1 MKLRKRPFIFS
12 REKCKKNISIF
23 LNYHISKFL
32 DLFNFCKKGL
42 EKIALLVTEG
52 VMCYEYTDSWKKS
65 KEKSLPLK
73 EKFFSSLNNKGTPDW
88 DYKHAQGVWNMFKM
102 K

>member
-52 VMCYEYTDSWKKS
+52 VMCYEYIDSWKKS
-65 KEKSLPLK
+65 KEKSLPSK
-73 EKFFSSLNNKGTPDW
+73 ETFS
-88 DYKHAQGVWNMFKM
+88 AA
-102 K
+102 

>member
-1 MKLRKRPFIFS
+1 MQ
-12 REKCKKNISIF
+12 KKISIF

-52 VMCYEYTDSWKKS
+52 VMCYETLIHGKNQRKNHYHQKKHFQQP
-65 KEKSLPLK
+65 K
-73 EKFFSSLNNKGTPDW
+73 
-88 DYKHAQGVWNMFKM
+88 Q
-102 K
+102 